1 MSKVNEKAYLE
12 RRNAILQELEQL
24 LDQCGQENRAFNQE
38 QQEKYS
44 QLMEEIRGIDAVLD
58 AEEEMRSLQ
67 QREAPQPVGG
77 KQGAEVEERA
87 FAAFIRGTVSMEEQ
101 RATNMTSTDNGV
113 IVPKT
118 IANRI
123 IEEIKDKAP
132 ILSLASV
139 FYTKGELVFPV
150 WDESS
155 GTMTAAYADEFTALT
170 SSSGKFKSVTLK
182 GFLAG
187 VLTKVSISLVNN
199 ADIDLLNY
207 VVMKVAEAAADFL
220 RKELIVGTPSKMT
233 GLLST
238 EKLVTATGTDAITAD
253 EIIDLEFMLPEAVKG
268 NARWLMNK
276 NTLKAIHKLKD
287 GNDRYLMTE
296 DLTSPSGYVLRG
308 KPVMVDDNMPEMA
321 TGKIAIIFADFSG
334 LYVKMAERPAVQVL
348 REKYADEHAIG
359 VISWMEADSNII
371 EPQKIAGL
379 KMSGG

>member
-38 QQEKYS
+38 QMEKYN

-58 AEEEMRSLQ
+58 AQEEMRSLQ
-67 QREAPQPVGG
+67 QRENRQPVGE
-77 KQGAEVEERA
+77 KNGAEVEERA
-87 FAAFIRGTVSMEEQ
+87 FAAFIRGTVSVEEQ

-123 IEEIKDKAP
+123 IETIKDKAP

-155 GTMTAAYADEFTALT
+155 GTMTAAYAEEFTALT
-170 SSSGKFKSVTLK
+170 SSSGKFKSISLK
-182 GFLAG
+182 NHLAG
-187 VLTKVSISLVNN
+187 VLTKVSLSLVNN
-199 ADIDLLNY
+199 TDIDLLNF

-220 RKELIVGTPSKMT
+220 RKELIVGTPDKMT
-233 GLLST
+233 GILST
-238 EKLVTATGTDAITAD
+238 AKLVTAAGTDAITAD

-276 NTLKAIHKLKD
+276 NTLKAIQKLKD
-287 GNDRYLMTE
+287 GNNRYLMTE

-321 TGKIAIIFADFSG
+321 TGKVAIIFADFSG
-334 LYVKMAERPAVQVL
+334 LYVKMVERPAVKVL

>member
-24 LDQCGQENRAFNQE
+24 LEQCGQENRAFNQE

-58 AEEEMRSLQ
+58 AEEEMRSMQ
-67 QREAPQPVGG
+67 QREKPQPVDG

-87 FAAFIRGTVSMEEQ
+87 FAAFIRGTVSLEEQ

-123 IEEIKDKAP
+123 IETMKEKAP

-199 ADIDLLNY
+199 TDIDLLGY
-207 VVMKVAEAAADFL
+207 VVTKVAEAAADFL
-220 RKELIVGTPSKMT
+220 RKEMIVGTPSKMT
-233 GLLST
+233 GLLNT
-238 EKLVTATGTDAITAD
+238 EKLVTAAGTDAITAD
-253 EIIDLEFMLPEAVKG
+253 EIIELEFMLPEAVKG

-321 TGKIAIIFADFSG
+321 SGKVAMIFADFSG
-334 LYVKMAERPAVQVL
+334 LYVKMVERPAVQVL

-359 VISWMEADSNII
+359 VISWMEADSKIV